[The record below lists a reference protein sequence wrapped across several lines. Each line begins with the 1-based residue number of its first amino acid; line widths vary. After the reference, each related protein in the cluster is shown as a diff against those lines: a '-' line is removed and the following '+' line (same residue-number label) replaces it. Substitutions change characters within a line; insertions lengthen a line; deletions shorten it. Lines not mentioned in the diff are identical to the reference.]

1 MALVLVYS
9 EKIKM
14 LIYEIN
20 TLSWIHDLTIKY
32 KRKINLDNIPDS
44 EWQKIIDLNFQAVWL
59 MGVWKRSPRA
69 ITINL
74 KDKEFIDL
82 AKKTQLNSNNN
93 IEDQIAGS
101 AYSIKDY
108 SLNLELGDD
117 KDSLIRLKKKLNSID
132 LKLILDFVPNHV
144 ALDHLWA
151 IDHPE
156 YFIQGSE
163 LEYKKPKQTN
173 YVKINNNIYALG
185 RDPEYDPWNDV
196 LQLNIF
202 SEELRK
208 SHIAILN
215 RLAKQCDGVRCD
227 MAMLMLDYVFKQ
239 NWNFASKDI
248 PKVEY
253 WQLIISQVKKVFPN
267 FVFIAECYWETQE
280 QLINLGFDYCYD
292 KEFYDYLVNDQVY
305 LLKKRLNQILSTQDH
320 YLRFIENHDEPR
332 SAEIIKDINKLK
344 SSIIL
349 LMSVPGGKLFY
360 EGQLEGR
367 KIPTLVQLRQSPEEN
382 INDTIYLFYVKLLHL
397 FKDINNAPSQ
407 WRVLD
412 TDEAQDIII
421 LFWKNID
428 RMYLV
433 VINWSQQ
440 EQNFNYMLNN
450 LSSKS
455 QIIFNTMD
463 SQVNIQ
469 LTDNNISLQM
479 LAYQTII
486 IEI

>member
-1 MALVLVYS
+1 
-9 EKIKM
+9 
-14 LIYEIN
+14 
-20 TLSWIHDLTIKY
+20 
-32 KRKINLDNIPDS
+32 
-44 EWQKIIDLNFQAVWL
+44 
-59 MGVWKRSPRA
+59 
-69 ITINL
+69 
-74 KDKEFIDL
+74 
-82 AKKTQLNSNNN
+82 
-93 IEDQIAGS
+93 
-101 AYSIKDY
+101 
-108 SLNLELGDD
+108 
-117 KDSLIRLKKKLNSID
+117 
-132 LKLILDFVPNHV
+132 
-144 ALDHLWA
+144 
-151 IDHPE
+151 
-156 YFIQGSE
+156 
-163 LEYKKPKQTN
+163 
-173 YVKINNNIYALG
+173 
-185 RDPEYDPWNDV
+185 
-196 LQLNIF
+196 
-202 SEELRK
+202 
-208 SHIAILN
+208 
-215 RLAKQCDGVRCD
+215 
-227 MAMLMLDYVFKQ
+227 
-239 NWNFASKDI
+239 
-248 PKVEY
+248 
-253 WQLIISQVKKVFPN
+253 
-267 FVFIAECYWETQE
+267 
-280 QLINLGFDYCYD
+280 
-292 KEFYDYLVNDQVY
+292 
-305 LLKKRLNQILSTQDH
+305 
-320 YLRFIENHDEPR
+320 
-332 SAEIIKDINKLK
+332 
-344 SSIIL
+344 
-349 LMSVPGGKLFY
+349 MSVPGGKLFY

>member
-1 MALVLVYS
+1 
-9 EKIKM
+9 
-14 LIYEIN
+14 
-20 TLSWIHDLTIKY
+20 
-32 KRKINLDNIPDS
+32 
-44 EWQKIIDLNFQAVWL
+44 
-59 MGVWKRSPRA
+59 
-69 ITINL
+69 
-74 KDKEFIDL
+74 
-82 AKKTQLNSNNN
+82 
-93 IEDQIAGS
+93 
-101 AYSIKDY
+101 
-108 SLNLELGDD
+108 
-117 KDSLIRLKKKLNSID
+117 
-132 LKLILDFVPNHV
+132 VPNHV